1 MRVLFV
7 TDLHGS
13 KWKYERLFEAAK
25 DFKAKVVINGGDMLP
40 QNEPFRQGEFI
51 TDYLD
56 NHFAQFNSAGIYYLC
71 YLGNDDLRI
80 FDQRFEETCNKY
92 SFVVCLAQR
101 KFEVG
106 GYEFAGMNWVV
117 DYPFRLKDRCRMD
130 TDDYIFQEQ
139 FGKGLLSTPNGW
151 QETDDWFAHA
161 KTLPTIEE
169 ELNRL
174 VRPKDMAK
182 SVYVIHMPPYSLG
195 LDKCYHGAE
204 VGSKA
209 IYNFLE
215 KYQPKL
221 SLHGHIHESPE
232 VTRPP
237 RLSESDPPA
246 IARHERAGGGQAG
259 RWYAKLGRTIC
270 IQPGQLNEFT
280 YVTID
285 LSAMKFDRI
294 KEQYVT

>member
-1 MRVLFV
+1 MRALFV

-13 KWKYERLFEAAK
+13 KWKYERLFEVAK
-25 DFKAKVVINGGDMLP
+25 DLRADVVINGGDMLP

-51 TDYLD
+51 ADYLD
-56 NHFAQFNSAGIYYLC
+56 NHFARFNSAGIYYLC

-80 FDQRFEETCNKY
+80 FDQLFEEICDKY

-106 GYEFAGMNWVV
+106 GYEFIGMNWVV

-130 TDDYIFQEQ
+130 TDDYIFQAQ
-139 FGKGLLSTPNGW
+139 FGKGLLSRPNGW
-151 QETDDWFAHA
+151 QEIDDWFAYA
-161 KTLPTIEE
+161 KMLPTIEE

-182 SVYVIHMPPYSLG
+182 SVYVIHMPPYRLR

-209 IYNFLE
+209 IYNFLK
-215 KYQPKL
+215 KYQPNL

-232 VTRPP
+232 V
-237 RLSESDPPA
+237 S
-246 IARHERAGGGQAG
+246 G
-259 RWYAKLGRTIC
+259 RWHAKLGKTIC

-285 LSAMKFDRI
+285 LSTMKFDRI
-294 KEQYVT
+294 KEQYVTQGTRKLDS